1 MNVPKLLKQA
11 EKLVSYGKINEA
23 IDIYQDILS
32 EDFQNT
38 TVHSLIAELYISKQ
52 EAQRA
57 SRHLFKVAADH
68 SSQGNQAAATAA
80 YRKIMKIL
88 PRNTLA
94 REKLME
100 IVSGNGSKTELFTL
114 VSELCTLYE
123 GEENPQKV
131 IEYLEKLVSLDPTNK
146 VHQLRLALF
155 LSERGMKD
163 KAIGLFYQMARDF
176 LREDHFDEALS
187 TLEKIKSIDPKDK
200 EISLRI
206 AQVFE
211 KQGKVQKAIEVIL
224 SALGEDSSRT
234 DLFACLAKLY
244 TKAGKIDEAERI
256 HEKLSKQDK
265 NYLREALPFV
275 EVLIADK
282 KINRAVRY
290 VERLYQ
296 DIKDN
301 ESRKKCIEML
311 EEILKVD
318 PQSLDA
324 YRLLEACY
332 SSTFQYEQLGIT
344 LLSHADAYVAKCDYA
359 HALDL
364 AKQLVDLEPYNEDYR
379 KKFESIEKLSS
390 SGNRAPRSCET
401 ASPEQNEE
409 EDETYWNATVDSS
422 FDPQVSI
429 ITEEDVDN
437 FILDIELLERF
448 GQQVTAIRRLE
459 QVLKDCPQEIKLR
472 QRLKT
477 LYFERK
483 MPKKAAQECLEI
495 AKLLQQQDEK
505 EEASR
510 YLREALRLNPLLSS
524 ARRTPDVGSS
534 PEVQPPQTS
543 GDKEDPAALK
553 GDLSE
558 IGLLDIIQ
566 ILDNAQKN
574 GKLSINSEGHTG
586 TVFFNSGRIVNAV
599 YEDKVGEPAIFALIA
614 VKGGSFEFKPASFAF
629 DVVINNS
636 NTNLLLEGLRLLDE
650 ANRDQWEAE
659 PSLEEDATP
668 PPPSEPTGIQS
679 LETDS
684 GLRPVAD
691 ITTFPP
697 PPSVDENNPLEDF

>member
-1 MNVPKLLKQA
+1 MNVLKTLKQA

-23 IDIYQDILS
+23 IDLYQEILA

-38 TVHSLIAELYISKQ
+38 TVHALIAELYISKR

-68 SSQGNQAAATAA
+68 SSQGDQTAA
-80 YRKIMKIL
+80 SAVYRKIVKIL
-88 PRNTLA
+88 PKNTLA

-114 VSELCTLYE
+114 VSELCTLYA
-123 GEENPQKV
+123 GEDNPQKV
-131 IEYLEKLVSLDPTNK
+131 IEYLEKMVSLDPSNK
-146 VHQLRLALF
+146 AHQLKLALF

-163 KAIGLFYQMARDF
+163 KAVRIFYLMAQDF

-187 TLEKIKSIDPKDK
+187 TLEKIKSIDPKEK

-211 KQGKVQKAIEVIL
+211 KQGKVQKAIEAVL

-256 HEKLSKQDK
+256 HEKLAKADK
-265 NYLREALPFV
+265 NYLREALSFV
-275 EVLIADK
+275 EVFIANK
-282 KINRAVRY
+282 KINQAVRY
-290 VERLYQ
+290 VERLYP
-296 DIKDN
+296 DIKDT
-301 ESRKKCIEML
+301 ETRKKCIEML

-332 SSTFQYEQLGIT
+332 SSTFQYDQLAIT
-344 LLSHADAYVAKCDYA
+344 LLSHADAYVAKCDYT

-379 KKFESIEKLSS
+379 KKFAYIEKLSN
-390 SGNRAPRSCET
+390 SGNRASKSRET
-401 ASPEQNEE
+401 ASTQQNEE
-409 EDETYWNATVDSS
+409 EDEVYTNTTVDSS

-429 ITEEDVDN
+429 ITEEDLDN
-437 FILDIELLERF
+437 FLIDIELLERF

-459 QVLKDCPQEIKLR
+459 QVLKNCPQEIKLR
-472 QRLKT
+472 QKLKT
-477 LYFERK
+477 LYSERK
-483 MPKKAAQECLEI
+483 MSKKAAQECLEI
-495 AKLLQQQDEK
+495 AKVLQQQDEK
-505 EEASR
+505 EEAGR
-510 YLREALRLNPLLSS
+510 YLREALRLNPSLSS
-524 ARRTPDVGSS
+524 AGRATDVVKS
-534 PEVQPPQTS
+534 PEVLTVQTS
-543 GDKEDPAALK
+543 GEKDDSTALR

-586 TVFFNSGRIVNAV
+586 TIFFNSGRIVNAV
-599 YEDKVGEPAIFALIA
+599 YQDKVGEPAMFALVA
-614 VKGGSFEFKPASFAF
+614 VKGGSFEFRPTSDTF

-659 PSLEEDATP
+659 PTLEEDATSP
-668 PPPSEPTGIQS
+668 PTEPTGIQS
-679 LETDS
+679 LETNS
-684 GLRPVAD
+684 NLRPVAE
-691 ITTFPP
+691 IAAFPL
-697 PPSVDENNPLEDF
+697 PPSLDENNPLEDF